1 MPSEPNPSLADCI
14 TNIPSR
20 WPARDRVFADHGP
33 IRPPRP
39 TGAAPNLHRTS
50 DKTVFENGI
59 LLTFNARPGLLPR
72 NQPGSDDDHAH
83 PCGTGKAISPTS
95 HRSTRLSHQQSAK
108 FNELRQSAARRA
120 SDIERSGGIGN
131 ESPHKPTNGKTSAH
145 ALVGRRCAF
154 ASTGSMR
161 GPRSPTRGA
170 FSGMVPS
177 LPGTSPNHVRPSG
190 LRRFTPNLVPRPF
203 RRVG

>member
-1 MPSEPNPSLADCI
+1 MIDQGSELSV
-14 TNIPSR
+14 SR
-20 WPARDRVFADHGP
+20 QCEILELNRTGVYYT
-33 IRPPRP
+33 PRP
-39 TGAAPNLHRTS
+39 VSEEDLILMRRIGELHL
-50 DKTVFENGI
+50 K
-59 LLTFNARPGLLPR
+59 
-72 NQPGSDDDHAH
+72 
-83 PCGTGKAISPTS
+83 
-95 HRSTRLSHQQSAK
+95 QQSAK

-131 ESPHKPTNGKTSAH
+131 ESPNKPTNGKTSAH

-177 LPGTSPNHVRPSG
+177 LPGNSPDHVCPSG
-190 LRRFTPNLVPRPF
+190 PQHRSTSRQRSSIPFPVDSCVRCGGGWKRDDGSRTEGHRESGGTPT
-203 RRVG
+203 GA